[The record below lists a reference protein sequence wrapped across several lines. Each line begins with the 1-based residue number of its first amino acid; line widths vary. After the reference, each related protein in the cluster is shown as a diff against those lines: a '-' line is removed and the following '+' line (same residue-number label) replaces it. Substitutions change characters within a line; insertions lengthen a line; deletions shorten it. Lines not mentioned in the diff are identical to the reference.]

1 MDQQI
6 DKKSLEQAL
15 SDIRKDIA
23 WLHKDLAYIERD
35 KGRRIFIIMSLASSI
50 VLNEAFALGMMQSLF
65 WAVVIV
71 SVYRAIEV
79 SLIHSRAR
87 KLLKEPLEPE
97 FNTSVDL
104 SKQ

>member
-6 DKKSLEQAL
+6 ERKSLERAL

-35 KGRRIFIIMSLASSI
+35 KARRIFIIMSLASSI
-50 VLNEAFALGMMQSLF
+50 VLNEAFALGMMQSLLA
-65 WAVVIV
+65 AVVIV
-71 SVYRAIEV
+71 SVYSAIEV
-79 SLIHSRAR
+79 SLLRSRAL
-87 KLLKEPLEPE
+87 KLLKKPLEPE

-104 SKQ
+104 SK

>member
-6 DKKSLEQAL
+6 DKKSLERVL

-35 KGRRIFIIMSLASSI
+35 KARRIFIIMSLASSI
-50 VLNEAFALGMMQSLF
+50 VLNEVFSLGIMQSLF

-71 SVYRAIEV
+71 GVYSAIEI
-79 SLIHSRAR
+79 SLIRSRAL
-87 KLLKEPLEPE
+87 KLLKQPLEPE

>member
-6 DKKSLEQAL
+6 DRKSLERAL

-35 KGRRIFIIMSLASSI
+35 KARRIFIIMSLAASI
-50 VLNEAFALGMMQSLF
+50 VLNEAFALGMMQSLLG
-65 WAVVIV
+65 AVVIV
-71 SVYRAIEV
+71 SVYMAIEV
-79 SLIHSRAR
+79 SLIRSRAL
-87 KLLKEPLEPE
+87 KLLKQPLEPE

-104 SKQ
+104 SK